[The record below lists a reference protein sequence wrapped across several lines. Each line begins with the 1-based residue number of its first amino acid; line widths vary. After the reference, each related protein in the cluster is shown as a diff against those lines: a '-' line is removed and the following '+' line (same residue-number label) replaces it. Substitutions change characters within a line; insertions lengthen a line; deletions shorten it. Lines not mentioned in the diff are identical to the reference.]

1 MKCSAGVIG
10 LTTALLLARDKDS
23 DVTVLAEFHCGDYDI
38 RFASPWAGADY
49 LPVSLPD
56 TPLNKYERETW
67 VELERLAKTTPGAG
81 CHFLKSIKYRR
92 EKESAT
98 SAASWQAASMT
109 DRPWYMD
116 MMPDARNL
124 NKDELPPG
132 MKSGISFTSICIN
145 TAIYLPWLASQC
157 LEQGVK
163 FRRGVV
169 SHVVE
174 AANLHLSGSRA
185 ALVVNATG
193 LGARAL
199 GGVEDLEVIPARG
212 QITIVRNEPG
222 VIVGVGPSLEGP
234 ADESCYIM
242 QRAAGQRLWRM
253 HYKDSS

>member
-1 MKCSAGVIG
+1 LKCSAGVIG

-109 DRPWYMD
+109 DRPWYTD

-242 QRAAGQRLWRM
+242 QRAAG
-253 HYKDSS
+253 